1 MNDCKCGTPHSQ
13 VYEIWWIQHVS
24 IVTLKT
30 SGSQQ
35 ALLTFQ
41 VLIGLITGLM
51 PKKKNSK
58 RTWCNLNIC
67 ILRSKR
73 SKIFNLRKCI
83 CKVSLLPRTIPRVI
97 IHRFLWFFF
106 HSMKHRIPQIK
117 TSCHHGF
124 AFSPFCCTLIYKN
137 MRSIHPLCYGVC
149 LYIMNVRRTV
159 CNIVG
164 IILRNQSILRNQN
177 IYIA

>member
-51 PKKKNSK
+51 PKKK
-58 RTWCNLNIC
+58 
-67 ILRSKR
+67 
-73 SKIFNLRKCI
+73 KIQN
-83 CKVSLLPRTIPRVI
+83 VHDVI
-97 IHRFLWFFF
+97 
-106 HSMKHRIPQIK
+106 
-117 TSCHHGF
+117 
-124 AFSPFCCTLIYKN
+124 LIYAYWD
-137 MRSIHPLCYGVC
+137 R
-149 LYIMNVRRTV
+149 NVRKYLIWENVYVKFHCYHERY
-159 CNIVG
+159 
-164 IILRNQSILRNQN
+164 LE
-177 IYIA
+177 